1 MRLNWLKLKK
11 NITFWNVKNEKLLSL
26 QPAKFIASVHTQEE
40 IEALRAKNM
49 AEFQAIKE
57 GVAASLAKD
66 AAAPQEAPYNASQP
80 EFKMSR
86 EAMLDIVDQT
96 LHNIKGN

>member
-1 MRLNWLKLKK
+1 M
-11 NITFWNVKNEKLLSL
+11 L

-57 GVAASLAKD
+57 RVAATLTEE
-66 AAAPQEAPYNASQP
+66 AAATPEKTLYSVPQQ
-80 EFKMSR
+80 EFKMSHK
-86 EAMLDIVDQT
+86 AMLGIVNRAR
-96 LHNIKGN
+96 HNIEGN

>member
-1 MRLNWLKLKK
+1 M
-11 NITFWNVKNEKLLSL
+11 L
-26 QPAKFIASVHTQEE
+26 QPTKFIASVYTQEE
-40 IEALRAKNM
+40 IEALRVKNM

-57 GVAASLAKD
+57 RVATLLAEEA
-66 AAAPQEAPYNASQP
+66 AAAPQEVPYNASQP

-86 EAMLDIVDQT
+86 EAMLGIVNQT